1 MEEALPSLGEAK
13 EDSRLLPGPRPQA
26 GQGTGV
32 ETPGC
37 CGLTMGGSE
46 RAVEGL
52 IARPLT
58 LQGLSIS
65 CPTRSGFGGRG
76 WPPGGS
82 PEGARFPKVQ
92 VGAKAAL
99 RPQPLHW
106 LSTPTLGA
114 GKCSVTPA
122 RSQLLSRESC
132 SASRHFLLL
141 VLAPLLSLAGS
152 QTRGRP
158 WVLMT

>member
-13 EDSRLLPGPRPQA
+13 EDSRLLPGLRPQA

-32 ETPGC
+32 ETARC

-58 LQGLSIS
+58 LQGLGIC

-92 VGAKAAL
+92 VGAKEAL

-106 LSTPTLGA
+106 LNPPPWELASTQSPQLGA
-114 GKCSVTPA
+114 SCSVGSPA
-122 RSQLLSRESC
+122 LLPATSC
-132 SASRHFLLL
+132 FWSWPLSC
-141 VLAPLLSLAGS
+141 PLLGLRHRADPGS
-152 QTRGRP
+152 
-158 WVLMT
+158 

>member
-13 EDSRLLPGPRPQA
+13 EDSRLLPGLRPQA

-32 ETPGC
+32 ETARC

-58 LQGLSIS
+58 LQGLGIC

-92 VGAKAAL
+92 VGQGGSQATAAAL
-99 RPQPLHW
+99 AQP
-106 LSTPTLGA
+106 PTLGT
-114 GKCSVTPA
+114 GKYTVTPA
-122 RSQLLSRESC
+122 RSQLLSRDSC

-152 QTRGRP
+152 QTQGRP